1 MDKIKQ
7 YIIKLKQY
15 LKDNKVKYYN
25 IDYFIKA
32 NLDELI
38 NGNYLLKDYFDE
50 NFFKELKKKYNKKTF
65 NTYNSKEE
73 YDAFLLYVVAQTKL
87 LKGDSISSIILGVF
101 YYDNLLKDLLLKL
114 GHTKESIGK
123 FLTDKVV
130 YGDEEE
136 EHIDYCSIMNET
148 VEKFDEVIVGREKEL
163 QLLEQSLLRK
173 NKPNVIL
180 VGDGGVGKTAI
191 VEKFVKKINS
201 SDKSY
206 PFYGYKVYSL
216 NVSDIISGSY
226 ARGML
231 ESKITALLDELKSDS
246 KSILFIDEI
255 HTIMKN
261 QNISADSDGIS
272 DILKPALAR
281 GEIKVIGATTYDEY
295 VNTFEKDKALQRRFL
310 KINVNEPTRDEA
322 IKILSG
328 AINSYEK
335 FHDVKFTEESIIGAV
350 DLSIKYILNKKLPDK
365 AFDLIDSAGAYYHG
379 QKKVIT
385 IEDIKKEISKLYNI
399 PLDNFEEDTDK
410 LFNNL
415 KKDIIGQDNIIEI
428 LKNNYLISKSGL
440 KSGEKPLFSA
450 MINGISGS
458 GKTYLCE
465 KLADNLHLPLIRL
478 DMSEYNEKHTI
489 SKLIGTPPGY
499 IGYSDAN
506 NGGVLLSKI
515 EKNPY
520 SVLLLDN
527 IDKAN
532 PVVLDIF
539 LQIMDSGRLTGSNG
553 KEVSFKNVIILAT
566 STSIMSNN
574 NGIGFNNLDKFKIDN
589 FKFSNEF
596 LSRFDSNI
604 DMNILNEKELEI
616 IIKNQLSQLQ
626 DKVKTFKLVFDK
638 NFAKNVVKKVIEE
651 KHNLRVIQRIIDSY
665 LPVVSQHILSGKK
678 ENVKLVYNY
687 VKEGN

>member
-7 YIIKLKQY
+7 YVIKLKQY
-15 LKDNKVKYYN
+15 LKNNNIKYCN

-38 NGNYLLKDYFDE
+38 NGNYLLKGYFDE
-50 NFFKELKKKYNKKTF
+50 NFFKELKKIYNKKNF
-65 NTYNSKEE
+65 EIYNSKEE
-73 YDAFLLYVVAQTKL
+73 YSAFILYILAQTKL

-114 GHTKESIGK
+114 GYTKESIGK

-130 YGDEEE
+130 YNDEEE
-136 EHIDYCSIMNET
+136 HMDYCSIMNET
-148 VEKFDEVIVGREKEL
+148 VKKFDEVIVGREKEL

-201 SDKSY
+201 SNKTY

-216 NVSDIISGSY
+216 NISEIISGSY

-231 ESKITALLDELKSDS
+231 ESKITALLDELKSNN

-322 IKILSG
+322 VKILYG
-328 AINSYEK
+328 AISSYEK

-365 AFDLIDSAGAYYHG
+365 AFDLIDSAGAYYHEK
-379 QKKVIT
+379 KKVIT
-385 IEDIKKEISKLYNI
+385 IEDIKKEISKLYDI
-399 PLDNFEEDTDK
+399 PLDNFEEDTEK

-415 KKDIIGQDNIIEI
+415 KKDVIGQGNIIEM

-440 KSGEKPLFSA
+440 KSGEKPLFSV

-520 SVLLLDN
+520 SILLLDN

-539 LQIMDSGRLTGSNG
+539 LQIMDSGKLTGSNG
-553 KEVSFKNVIILAT
+553 KEVSFKNVIVLATAT
-566 STSIMSNN
+566 STMSNN

-589 FKFSNEF
+589 FKFTNEF
-596 LSRFDSNI
+596 ISRFDSNI
-604 DMNILNEKELEI
+604 NMNILNEKELET

-651 KHNLRVIQRIIDSY
+651 KYNLRVIQRIIDSY

-678 ENVKLVYNY
+678 ENVKLVYDY
-687 VKEGN
+687 EKEGN